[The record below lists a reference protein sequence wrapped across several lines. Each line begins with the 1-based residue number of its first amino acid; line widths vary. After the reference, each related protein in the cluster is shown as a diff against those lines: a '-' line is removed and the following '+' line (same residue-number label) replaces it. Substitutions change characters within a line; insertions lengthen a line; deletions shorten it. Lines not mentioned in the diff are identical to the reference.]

1 MLTTLLCIRTP
12 EVEAEEGGE
21 ERRHV
26 LDDVRCRGRD
36 DAAAGAG
43 QAGVDSRQG
52 AADQQ
57 GGAAASRC
65 PGSQE
70 SHEQGRPRRDAY
82 VTGQSAVVVREDMS
96 REEPLISSIT
106 TTKTK
111 Q

>member
-26 LDDVRCRGRD
+26 HDDVRCHGRD
-36 DAAAGAG
+36 DAEAGAG
-43 QAGVDSRQG
+43 QAGADSRQG

-57 GGAAASRC
+57 GGAAAGRC

-82 VTGQSAVVVREDMS
+82 VTGQSAVVREDMS
-96 REEPLISSIT
+96 REEPLISSSSET
-106 TTKTK
+106 
-111 Q
+111 